1 MTEAQYQSRR
11 HELTVQAMH
20 LRSIHC
26 PLSARARI
34 RKIAELDLEHRG
46 IPKATTFK
54 NFNY

>member
-11 HELTVQAMH
+11 HELAVQAMH

-34 RKIAELDLEHRG
+34 RKIAELDLEHR
-46 IPKATTFK
+46 
-54 NFNY
+54 